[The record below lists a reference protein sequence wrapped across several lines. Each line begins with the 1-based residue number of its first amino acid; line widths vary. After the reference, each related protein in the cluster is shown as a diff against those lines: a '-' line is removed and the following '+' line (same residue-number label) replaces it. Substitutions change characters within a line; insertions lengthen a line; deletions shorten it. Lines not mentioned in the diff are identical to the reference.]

1 MRGLRLCLQ
10 RPDLFRTQLRAIFRA
25 ARLGRVRLMFP
36 MVTTTEELAQ
46 AKAMAEEARREV
58 GAEPV
63 EVGIMIEVPAA
74 VVMADQLARE
84 VDFFSIGTNDL
95 TQYVLAMDRLHPVL
109 APQADGLH
117 PAVLRM
123 VRQTVE
129 AARAAGIWVGVCGG
143 IAGDPAGAM
152 VLAGLGVKE
161 LSVSIPSVA
170 AIKAKLRGLSMARLE
185 ALAARALDCR
195 SAAEVRAL
203 AAGGGSLG

>member
-1 MRGLRLCLQ
+1 
-10 RPDLFRTQLRAIFRA
+10 
-25 ARLGRVRLMFP
+25 MFP
-36 MVTTTEELAQ
+36 MVTMLGELAQ
-46 AKAMAEEARREV
+46 AKALAEEVRREV

-63 EVGIMIEVPAA
+63 EVGIMMEVPAA
-74 VVMADQLARE
+74 VVMADQFARE

-95 TQYVLAMDRLHPVL
+95 TQYVLAMDRMHPVL

-129 AARAAGIWVGVCGG
+129 AAKGAGIWVGACGG

-152 VLAGLGVKE
+152 VLAGLGVAE
-161 LSVSIPSVA
+161 LSMGIPSVA
-170 AIKAKLRGLSMARLE
+170 AIKAKLRGLSMRRLE
-185 ALAARALDCR
+185 ELARRALDCR

-203 AAGGGSLG
+203 AARG